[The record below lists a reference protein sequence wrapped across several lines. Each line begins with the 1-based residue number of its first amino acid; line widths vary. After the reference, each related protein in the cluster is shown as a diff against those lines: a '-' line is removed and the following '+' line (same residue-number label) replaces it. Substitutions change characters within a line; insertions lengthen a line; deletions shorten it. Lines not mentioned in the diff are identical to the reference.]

1 MKDYMIGKLSGC
13 LRRVAIAIVT
23 SGLVA
28 APAAYARASSNI
40 ILVPPTDLPELARQS
55 GDAMLLYETID
66 DRTLLYIEQN
76 QDARLAIFDVT
87 DPVHIKGEGSVQLD
101 ASEPFDF

>member
-55 GDAMLLYETID
+55 GDAMPRVVPRRRPPAQFAALTK
-66 DRTLLYIEQN
+66 RT
-76 QDARLAIFDVT
+76 R
-87 DPVHIKGEGSVQLD
+87 GW
-101 ASEPFDF
+101 